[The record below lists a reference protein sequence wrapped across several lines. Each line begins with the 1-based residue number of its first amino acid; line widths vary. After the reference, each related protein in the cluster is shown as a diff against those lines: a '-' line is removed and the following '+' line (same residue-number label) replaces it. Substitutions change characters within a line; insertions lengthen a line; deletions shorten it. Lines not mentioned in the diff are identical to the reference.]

1 MTSSVEI
8 TLRRGSEQEPLATVT
23 IVDDSQARSKSGTR
37 NIFCH
42 GRLVIKYAC
51 TLQNGNRGRSEFNIS
66 IWAEERTKFPT
77 HRHPAG
83 TDCTRFE
90 SPLGILISLFSLSK
104 AHKKKKMLHCTLL
117 SVVLGVS
124 GMFLEMLI
132 LFQIKITW

>member
-1 MTSSVEI
+1 M
-8 TLRRGSEQEPLATVT
+8 LARYKMATEGEVSLT
-23 IVDDSQARSKSGTR
+23 FLFGP
-37 NIFCH
+37 
-42 GRLVIKYAC
+42 
-51 TLQNGNRGRSEFNIS
+51 
-66 IWAEERTKFPT
+66 WKFPT

-90 SPLGILISLFSLSK
+90 SPLGVLISLFSLSK
-104 AHKKKKMLHCTLL
+104 AHKKKKMLHCTFL